1 MATKESS
8 TSVSAAP
15 FFNLGPQ
22 GAKEAAALQKE
33 FFEAYEQTS
42 RAWLERAQ
50 SEAALWSELATKLAS
65 TRSISEAVEAYTKC
79 VSQQMQM
86 TAEDGQRL
94 INDCHQF
101 TQRLTKPFANGKPTA
116 ST

>member
-8 TSVSAAP
+8 ASVSAAP
-15 FFNLGPQ
+15 FLNFGQQ

-33 FFEAYEQTS
+33 FFEVYEETS
-42 RAWLERAQ
+42 RAWLARAQ
-50 SEAALWSELATKLAS
+50 SEAALWSELAAKLAS
-65 TRSISEAVEAYTKC
+65 TRSVSEAVEAYTKC

-86 TAEDGQRL
+86 SAEDGQRM
-94 INDCHQF
+94 INDCQQF
-101 TQRLTKPFANGKPTA
+101 AQRLTKPFSNGKPTA

>member
-1 MATKESS
+1 MAVKESTAS
-8 TSVSAAP
+8 TDVGS
-15 FFNLGPQ
+15 FLNFGQQ
-22 GAKEAAALQKE
+22 GARDAAALQKE
-33 FFEAYEQTS
+33 FFQAYEEAS
-42 RAWLERAQ
+42 RAWLARAQ
-50 SEAALWSELATKLAS
+50 SQAALWSELAAKLAA

-94 INDCHQF
+94 INDCQQF
-101 TQRLTKPFANGKPTA
+101 TQRLAMPFSNGGPTA